1 MPHFGMP
8 EIRMPKFFGGSSSGS
23 SNGVGN
29 TSDKGTKEPQSTGI
43 DKLYPDDCGR
53 DDKNKGLLC
62 FPDGELCKNRKQGKS
77 SLYFIL
83 PVSPF
88 LIINFIQFHNIFLL
102 NGTLSMWRN
111 IGAIGALFLGQFYH
125 FKTTH
130 SLYSTTTQT
139 QNQCFVDLKSCIS
152 TKSI

>member
-1 MPHFGMP
+1 MIHHHMPHFSMPHFGMP

-77 SLYFIL
+77 LFHFAPNSLLMKYL
-83 PVSPF
+83 
-88 LIINFIQFHNIFLL
+88 NIP
-102 NGTLSMWRN
+102 NKLS
-111 IGAIGALFLGQFYH
+111 
-125 FKTTH
+125 
-130 SLYSTTTQT
+130 
-139 QNQCFVDLKSCIS
+139 
-152 TKSI
+152 